1 MEQNSALVFSEHW
14 SIYQKVILH
23 NYMHH
28 AEFAKKTA
36 AVFVALN
43 KKAVPILDI
52 GCGDAVT
59 LTPLLQ
65 KISITSYTGY
75 DLSSSALELAAENL
89 SKENFAIVLKEGN
102 MMELIVEEGKQ
113 FDLIHSSFAIHHLK
127 DDEKK
132 KLLKACFNR
141 LLPGGKMIYIDVFRE
156 KEIGRDL
163 YIKEYFSYIR
173 NEWLLLTAN
182 EKQPIYEHINQYDFP
197 SDFNETINWIQSF
210 GFIVTEKYQPDH
222 RHALLVLDKK

>member
-1 MEQNSALVFSEHW
+1 MEQNSAQVFSEHW
-14 SIYQKVILH
+14 SIYQKVILY

-28 AEFAKKTA
+28 ADFAKKIA

-43 KKAVPILDI
+43 QKAVHILDI

-65 KISITSYTGY
+65 KISIASYTGY

-89 SKENFAIVLKEGN
+89 SKKNFATVLKEGN
-102 MMELIVEEGKQ
+102 MMELIVEEEKQ
-113 FDLIHSSFAIHHLK
+113 FDLIHSSFAIHHLH

-132 KLLKACFNR
+132 KLLEACYNR
-141 LLPGGKMIYIDVFRE
+141 LLPEGKMIYIDVFRE
-156 KEIGRDL
+156 KEIGRDM

-173 NEWLLLTAN
+173 NDWSLLTAN

-210 GFIVTEKYQPDH
+210 GFIVAEKYQPDH